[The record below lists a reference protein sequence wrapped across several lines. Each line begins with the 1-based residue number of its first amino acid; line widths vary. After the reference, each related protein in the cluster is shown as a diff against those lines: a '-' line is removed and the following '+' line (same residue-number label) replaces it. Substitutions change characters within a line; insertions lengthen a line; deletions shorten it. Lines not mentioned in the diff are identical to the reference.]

1 MLNSKVIRNVQ
12 NRILQSIFSFACSNI
27 WFLDLGAYTPAI
39 KKKCFVLIIN
49 KKSLALKYGYYIL
62 LETESLHNA
71 ILEL

>member
-27 WFLDLGAYTPAI
+27 WFLDLGAYTPGI
-39 KKKCFVLIIN
+39 KKSFALIIN
-49 KKSLALKYGYYIL
+49 TKSLVLKYGYYIL
-62 LETESLHNA
+62 LKTESLDNT